1 MNVLVI
7 CLIVACCVV
16 YITDYVGFTGEMVNF
31 SVSLMT
37 GGKIKH
43 VQPRKLL
50 RCSLCQ
56 TTWITLIILLCYQ
69 AWVYLPLC
77 LVYGWSTQY
86 ILAIYNIIDR
96 LLSKVLGFMQRI
108 TQ

>member
-1 MNVLVI
+1 MNILVI
-7 CLIVACCVV
+7 CLIVTCCIV

-31 SVSLMT
+31 AVGLMT

-50 RCSLCQ
+50 SCSLCQ
-56 TTWITLIILLCYQ
+56 STWITLGILLCCQ
-69 AWVYLPLC
+69 EWAYLPLC

-86 ILAIYNIIDR
+86 ILAIYNIIDGA
-96 LLSKVLGFMQRI
+96 LTKVLGFIERI
-108 TQ
+108 TK